1 MWILIYSFSG
11 TYYVWVACDDKN
23 WKGDPFSD
31 FAFDCKIRN
40 PDFKIKIWISQS
52 DATLEFVPEETRL
65 LIADEDDQFFF
76 QIRWV
81 LQMCQ
86 DFNSQDFELIICGIV
101 SAISI
106 AIVFKLLIAPD
117 KLNC

>member
-1 MWILIYSFSG
+1 MSWGGWGAGGAGGGGSNFESLG
-11 TYYVWVACDDKN
+11 DEVDHKN
-23 WKGDPFSD
+23 SKGNLFLD
-31 FAFDCKIRN
+31 FTFDCKIQN
-40 PDFKIKIWISQS
+40 PDCKIEILISQLN
-52 DATLEFVPEETRL
+52 TILEFVPEEASL

-101 SAISI
+101 SAVCI
-106 AIVFKLLIAPD
+106 AIH
-117 KLNC
+117 CS